1 MMMLGYWTSQV
12 DKRKTEALL
21 GFISDENTRW
31 AVDSMRRG
39 ESLPRSVAQAAL
51 LYCPDRASR
60 SVLLVDGPAL
70 LKVGTGSCGSIAVLE
85 VGLLRAQAV
94 LEHAVP
100 MPVARGRFAGQSAS
114 PAGHRDDRL
123 LACRGANAQ
132 RAGGPNLRL
141 AASVRAPGVRMSTA
155 MSTASPK
162 RAKETAQKRKRRV
175 AIGAGVGAGVGA
187 GLLLLY
193 LAKNANADEGEP
205 DPEPSDGGKRGG
217 YAGFKTLAVGVG
229 DVDGDRELRLR

>member
-51 LYCPDRASR
+51 FYCPDRASR

-100 MPVARGRFAGQSAS
+100 MPVARGRFQAS
-114 PAGHRDDRL
+114 L
-123 LACRGANAQ
+123 LRRPGTATIDYWHAVVRT
-132 RAGGPNLRL
+132 PNGLVDPTSGLRQ
-141 AASVRAPGVRMSTA
+141 VCAP
-155 MSTASPK
+155 
-162 RAKETAQKRKRRV
+162 
-175 AIGAGVGAGVGA
+175 
-187 GLLLLY
+187 
-193 LAKNANADEGEP
+193 
-205 DPEPSDGGKRGG
+205 PE
-217 YAGFKTLAVGVG
+217 YA
-229 DVDGDRELRLR
+229 